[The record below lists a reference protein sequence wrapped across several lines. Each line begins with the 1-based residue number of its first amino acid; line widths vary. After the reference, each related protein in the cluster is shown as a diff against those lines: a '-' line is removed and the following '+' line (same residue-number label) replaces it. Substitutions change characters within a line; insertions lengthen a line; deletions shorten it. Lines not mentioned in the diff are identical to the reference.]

1 MSVPPPLPPSGDPT
15 GSTAEDRALAA
26 VGYIAAVFVSFLV
39 PLVLYFVKKDQ
50 SKFVAFH
57 AMQAILF
64 HVAIAIGY
72 AIAGVLT
79 ILLIGILLFPVVGLL
94 SLIFSILAALA
105 AYRGEWYEIPL
116 VGRLARQIVGA

>member
-1 MSVPPPLPPSGDPT
+1 MSVPPPLPPSDGPT
-15 GSTAEDRALAA
+15 GSTAEDRTLAA
-26 VGYIAAVFVSFLV
+26 VGYAAAVFVSFLV

-57 AMQAILF
+57 AMQAIIF
-64 HVAIAIGY
+64 HVAVAVGY
-72 AIAGVLT
+72 AIAAMLT
-79 ILLIGILLFPVVGLL
+79 LVLIGVLLFPVVGLL

-116 VGRLARQIVGA
+116 VGKMARQIVGA